1 MRFARA
7 AVSVAA
13 FACAVGSV
21 GCASHAAN
29 ARPATNSDAA
39 PVPDDEA
46 TAGLLEHH
54 RYHHHGGVTLF
65 VAMSLDTLGLPPNER
80 SAVEKIRLDLHARM
94 QPALSADQALAN
106 TLAAG
111 LDSAAFDAAQV
122 DAAVTQVGAA
132 ASAVHEASA
141 QALNELH
148 GVLTPPERAAL
159 VDKVEAHWAVWQRAN
174 AEETADNTASA
185 ENGHLA
191 MLVADLGLNPAQ
203 ASRIRV
209 STREG
214 LKGAPRIDAEAVAT
228 QLRAFGEAFRA
239 EQFDAKTLTGM
250 TDVNIHLANWGA
262 PSKNRTCALGF
273 RKALLYLTELRG
285 RAAEA
290 VTFGRGAQAGRA
302 RETRF

>member
-1 MRFARA
+1 MSSFMRFARA

-80 SAVEKIRLDLHARM
+80 SAAEKIRLDLHARM

-203 ASRIRV
+203 ASRIRA
-209 STREG
+209 SMREG

-250 TDVNIHLANWGA
+250 TDVNIHLANWGLCTWRIS
-262 PSKNRTCALGF
+262 SKR
-273 RKALLYLTELRG
+273 
-285 RAAEA
+285 
-290 VTFGRGAQAGRA
+290 QARS
-302 RETRF
+302 